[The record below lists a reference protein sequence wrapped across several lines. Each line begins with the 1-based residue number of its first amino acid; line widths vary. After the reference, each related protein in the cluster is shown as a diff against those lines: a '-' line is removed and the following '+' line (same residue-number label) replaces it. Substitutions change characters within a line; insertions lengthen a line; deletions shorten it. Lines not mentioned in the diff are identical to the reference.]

1 MIFTVEGE
9 TWSLQFVN
17 PQSPHL
23 RRSDGSIT
31 IGVSDNNMKTVFI
44 SDSLSDAMTDK
55 VICHE
60 LVHVFSFA
68 NDLVIPIETEE
79 IIADFMAQY
88 GRSII
93 YLADELLQNILQRV
107 A

>member
-1 MIFTVEGE
+1 MTFTVEGE
-9 TWSLQFVN
+9 VWNLQFVN
-17 PQSPHL
+17 PRSNHL
-23 RRSDGSIT
+23 RRSDGSVT
-31 IGVSDNNMKTVFI
+31 IGVSDDNLKTVFI

-55 VICHE
+55 VLCHE

-93 YLADELLQNILQRV
+93 YLADNLLHDILERV